1 MNQRFNL
8 EDPRIKRYL
17 DSLDPK
23 YRKMLEDIDR
33 EQQSGNNIE
42 EIRKLIRQRSQNVEG
57 GA

>member
-8 EDPRIKRYL
+8 KDPRIKHYL

-33 EQQSGNNIE
+33 EQQPGMKIERPLFQRGYHEPQRNIFC
-42 EIRKLIRQRSQNVEG
+42 
-57 GA
+57 